1 MADNPDRW
9 YRWLRDVRFGGDD
22 VCREKDLREVLYPVR
37 DTVLDKAHLQ
47 PGDTVLDVGT
57 GDGLLACGAL
67 ERLGPSGQVVEF
79 TEHLRPLGESG
90 TGRLRRALAYLTAVK
105 E

>member
-1 MADNPDRW
+1 M
-9 YRWLRDVRFGGDD
+9 
-22 VCREKDLREVLYPVR
+22 
-37 DTVLDKAHLQ
+37 
-47 PGDTVLDVGT
+47 LDVGT

-79 TEHLRPLGESG
+79 TEHLRPLVESG
-90 TGRLRRALAYLTAVK
+90 TGRLRRALAYLAAVK